1 MNNREELKRGNW
13 GNVERVETGE
23 TGERRDWLLTKVET
37 WNQKGETSRG
47 NGREGNGSNSIGIQ
61 FVDAVLNQKCHQGM
75 VEFHRTRRVPRFS
88 SLFCGVSVVQRGEE
102 VGVHLLGTRGDGL
115 RAGRSRDERK
125 SNAKEFAAAQVPP
138 NRAKRT
144 IPRRSPFPRFH
155 PLGERMRGDRWE
167 IVGRLGW
174 EGGIGDERD
183 DLH

>member
-1 MNNREELKRGNW
+1 
-13 GNVERVETGE
+13 
-23 TGERRDWLLTKVET
+23 
-37 WNQKGETSRG
+37 
-47 NGREGNGSNSIGIQ
+47 
-61 FVDAVLNQKCHQGM
+61 M

-88 SLFCGVSVVQRGEE
+88 SLFFGVSVVQRGEE

-125 SNAKEFAAAQVPP
+125 SNVKEFAAAEFPP

-155 PLGERMRGDRWE
+155 PLGVRMRGDRWE
-167 IVGRLGW
+167 IVGWLGW

-183 DLH
+183 DLHWCRRCWIKWMRLFVGRSKRFVIKTSESTRGKTRREIQWNQQSWLMIRMQATY